1 MKKLSIKVAAATLVA
16 STIVLLAAC
25 SQDAIS
31 KTNFVF
37 KPSQSTGN
45 VAKIGDKVISQKEFD
60 AGIESDLYEAEMKVY
75 EIKMAKLKSM
85 ALQHF
90 IDADPAK
97 GTKTNDEYLDSVIAK
112 DIKITDKDVQK
123 FIADRQIPKEQI
135 NDDIKQKIVEY
146 LQVEVKKEAIEKW
159 LAKQTQK
166 SPIEVYFSKPELPVF
181 QVEVGDAPIKGN
193 SKAKVTIVEYSDFQ
207 CPFCSKA
214 ATTINE
220 VAKKYG
226 NKVQIAFKHY
236 PLPFHAQA
244 KIASQAAMCA
254 HEQKK
259 EAFWT
264 MHDKMFADQS
274 KLDQDSLVNT
284 AKSLGLKVED
294 FKNCL
299 TSQKYVPFIEKNVAE
314 GQQLGVKSTPTF
326 FINGKLLAGA
336 LPLEAFVEVIDEELA
351 K

>member
-1 MKKLSIKVAAATLVA
+1 MKKLSLKVAAAALVV
-16 STIVLLAAC
+16 TTVVLVAAC

-37 KPSQSTGN
+37 KPQSNGN
-45 VAKIGDKVISQKEFD
+45 VAKIGDKVISEKEFN

-90 IDADPAK
+90 IDADPKK
-97 GTKTNDEYLDSVIAK
+97 GTKSNDEYLDSEIAK
-112 DIKITDKDVQK
+112 DIKISDKDVQK
-123 FIADRQIPKEQI
+123 FITDRQIPKEQI
-135 NDDIKQKIVEY
+135 NDDIKQKITEY
-146 LQVEVKKEAIEKW
+146 LQVEAKKEAIEKW
-159 LAKQTQK
+159 LANKTQK
-166 SPIEVYFSKPELPVF
+166 SPIEVYFNKPELPVF
-181 QVEVGDAPIKGN
+181 KVEVGDAPVKGN
-193 SKAKVTIVEYSDFQ
+193 PSAKVTIVEYSDFQ

-214 ATTINE
+214 ATTVNE
-220 VAKKYG
+220 IAKKYG

-244 KIASQAAMCA
+244 KIASQASMCA
-254 HEQKK
+254 YEQKK

-274 KLDQDSLVNT
+274 KLDQDSLINT
-284 AKSLGLKVED
+284 AKAAGLKVED

-336 LPLEAFVEVIDEELA
+336 LPVEAFSEVIDEELA